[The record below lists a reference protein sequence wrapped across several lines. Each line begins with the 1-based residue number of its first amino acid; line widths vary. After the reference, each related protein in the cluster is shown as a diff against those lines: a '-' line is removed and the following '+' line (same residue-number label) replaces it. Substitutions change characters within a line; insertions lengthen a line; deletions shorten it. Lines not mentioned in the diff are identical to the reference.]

1 MRSTTSPS
9 TKRTESAGRN
19 SDRSGEPCHSPD
31 RLAVFAGG
39 SFPARLVLALFSLL
53 LLFGLSTLFGC
64 LRSLERSVPDE
75 FSLLDGPFSS
85 NLNITSAEAPPLR
98 FESAPKPRVDFGKV
112 AVERPP
118 QVKPRRM
125 TFAEPAVIRLT
136 GATEPMTGDFV
147 SFNSHRGDTPMLST
161 WKRLGLHTLLA
172 AMFAVAQAPA
182 APPSDSDKLDEI
194 QKQLNE
200 LKKSVSTIQK
210 SLELLQAMGTDL
222 RNLRTESR
230 QGVENAEKQIGDLKR
245 ELGTLRDEL
254 DKLDTE
260 LSTPADPDF
269 SQDDIAA
276 LAEWWRDFKTKAVGI
291 PLPANATI
299 CGMERAAPDTVVGNQ
314 VRVKL
319 TFVPPEQCVL
329 PVDPL
334 TVNRAL
340 LQLGCEVRLRW
351 ETVRWTS
358 SKGIEHNKYV
368 LKRGRFRLGQREGKL
383 PRLVLEST
391 GCRRQWLP
399 APETARSVPRYAD
412 RCGQEADR

>member
-1 MRSTTSPS
+1 
-9 TKRTESAGRN
+9 
-19 SDRSGEPCHSPD
+19 
-31 RLAVFAGG
+31 LAVFAGG

-254 DKLDTE
+254 DKLGTRMN
-260 LSTPADPDF
+260 TTTR
-269 SQDDIAA
+269 IAA
-276 LAEWWRDFKTKAVGI
+276 SPPTEPPVATGRVEMTNTFSDEVTVAVNHRTYRLVPGERRMSDPIPAGTFTYEVLGI
-291 PLPANATI
+291 TPPRTRTLTA
-299 CGMERAAPDTVVGNQ
+299 NQ
-314 VRVKL
+314 V
-319 TFVPPEQCVL
+319 F
-329 PVDPL
+329 
-334 TVNRAL
+334 TVN
-340 LQLGCEVRLRW
+340 VY
-351 ETVRWTS
+351 T
-358 SKGIEHNKYV
+358 
-368 LKRGRFRLGQREGKL
+368 L
-383 PRLVLEST
+383 P
-391 GCRRQWLP
+391 
-399 APETARSVPRYAD
+399 
-412 RCGQEADR
+412 